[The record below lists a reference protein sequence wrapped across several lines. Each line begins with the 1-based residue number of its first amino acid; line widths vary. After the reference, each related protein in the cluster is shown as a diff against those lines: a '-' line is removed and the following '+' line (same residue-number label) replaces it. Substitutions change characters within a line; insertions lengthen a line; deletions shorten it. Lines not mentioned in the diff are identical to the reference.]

1 MPSVLVVEDDPSI
14 RQSLIEV
21 LTEHGYAVRSAG
33 DGFGALREVTQSPV
47 DAVVLDLG
55 LPDLDGGDAL
65 RMIRGISS
73 VPVLVATAR
82 DDEAEIIRLLNAGA
96 DDYLV
101 KPFSGGQLIAR
112 LSAVLRRTSHLP
124 PAHAAHGA
132 RGQLPAAAEP
142 LRPTTVGELAVDP
155 GARTAY
161 LSGRELRLTR
171 REFDLLAFLAH
182 HTGQVVSKRRLLTEV
197 WREPYVDDQT
207 VDVHLSSLRRK
218 LGERGRP
225 ALPADR
231 PRRRHQAGGAAVRR
245 SLAGVA
251 LAVTSM
257 VALSF
262 LIPLAALVMSLV
274 KEQSVTA
281 AEQRAAALAP
291 VLTLTTDPSAL
302 RESAASLDAAEYVV
316 VHLPEAP
323 PSARPGPRGAART
336 RPAGPRVH
344 IRTDPRRLDLPAAGG
359 TARRPGRR
367 HRELRPR
374 TGADP
379 RGHGLL
385 GGHAPPRRRTG
396 RRLRPGRRPPRRQG
410 RPVLQEARPRLPGPG
425 PGQSGRPRGPH
436 GAQGTA

>member
-21 LTEHGYAVRSAG
+21 LAEHGYAVRSAG
-33 DGFGALREVTQSPV
+33 DGFGALREVTQMPV

-112 LSAVLRRTSHLP
+112 LSAVLRRTSHI
-124 PAHAAHGA
+124 PAGHAALA
-132 RGQLPAAAEP
+132 GQGPRPAAAAEP
-142 LRPTTVGELAVDP
+142 LRATTVGELAVDP

-161 LSGRELRLTR
+161 LAGRELHLTR

-218 LGERGRP
+218 LGER
-225 ALPADR
+225 
-231 PRRRHQAGGAAVRR
+231 
-245 SLAGVA
+245 
-251 LAVTSM
+251 
-257 VALSF
+257 
-262 LIPLAALVMSLV
+262 
-274 KEQSVTA
+274 
-281 AEQRAAALAP
+281 AAAPRYLLTVRGVGIKLVAP
-291 VLTLTTDPSAL
+291 
-302 RESAASLDAAEYVV
+302 R
-316 VHLPEAP
+316 
-323 PSARPGPRGAART
+323 
-336 RPAGPRVH
+336 
-344 IRTDPRRLDLPAAGG
+344 
-359 TARRPGRR
+359 
-367 HRELRPR
+367 
-374 TGADP
+374 
-379 RGHGLL
+379 
-385 GGHAPPRRRTG
+385 
-396 RRLRPGRRPPRRQG
+396 
-410 RPVLQEARPRLPGPG
+410 
-425 PGQSGRPRGPH
+425 
-436 GAQGTA
+436 

>member
-21 LTEHGYAVRSAG
+21 LAEHGYAVRSVG
-33 DGFGALREVTQSPV
+33 DGFGALREVTQTPV

-82 DDEAEIIRLLNAGA
+82 DDEAEIIKLLNAGA

-112 LSAVLRRTSHLP
+112 LSAVLRRTSHVP
-124 PAHAAHGA
+124 PAAGAAAGA
-132 RGQLPAAAEP
+132 PVAPAADP

-161 LSGRELRLTR
+161 LAGRELRLTR

-218 LGERGRP
+218 LGER
-225 ALPADR
+225 
-231 PRRRHQAGGAAVRR
+231 
-245 SLAGVA
+245 
-251 LAVTSM
+251 
-257 VALSF
+257 
-262 LIPLAALVMSLV
+262 
-274 KEQSVTA
+274 
-281 AEQRAAALAP
+281 AAAPRYLLTVRGVGIKLVAP
-291 VLTLTTDPSAL
+291 
-302 RESAASLDAAEYVV
+302 R
-316 VHLPEAP
+316 
-323 PSARPGPRGAART
+323 
-336 RPAGPRVH
+336 
-344 IRTDPRRLDLPAAGG
+344 
-359 TARRPGRR
+359 
-367 HRELRPR
+367 
-374 TGADP
+374 
-379 RGHGLL
+379 
-385 GGHAPPRRRTG
+385 
-396 RRLRPGRRPPRRQG
+396 
-410 RPVLQEARPRLPGPG
+410 
-425 PGQSGRPRGPH
+425 
-436 GAQGTA
+436 

>member
-21 LTEHGYAVRSAG
+21 LAEHGYAVRSAG

-124 PAHAAHGA
+124 SARAAHGG
-132 RGQLPAAAEP
+132 RGPMPSAAAEP

-155 GARTAY
+155 GARTAH

-218 LGERGRP
+218 LGER
-225 ALPADR
+225 
-231 PRRRHQAGGAAVRR
+231 
-245 SLAGVA
+245 
-251 LAVTSM
+251 
-257 VALSF
+257 
-262 LIPLAALVMSLV
+262 
-274 KEQSVTA
+274 
-281 AEQRAAALAP
+281 AAAPRYLLTVRGVGIKLVAP
-291 VLTLTTDPSAL
+291 
-302 RESAASLDAAEYVV
+302 R
-316 VHLPEAP
+316 
-323 PSARPGPRGAART
+323 
-336 RPAGPRVH
+336 
-344 IRTDPRRLDLPAAGG
+344 
-359 TARRPGRR
+359 
-367 HRELRPR
+367 
-374 TGADP
+374 
-379 RGHGLL
+379 
-385 GGHAPPRRRTG
+385 
-396 RRLRPGRRPPRRQG
+396 
-410 RPVLQEARPRLPGPG
+410 
-425 PGQSGRPRGPH
+425 
-436 GAQGTA
+436 

>member
-21 LTEHGYAVRSAG
+21 LAEHGYAVRSAG
-33 DGFGALREVTQSPV
+33 DGFGALREVTQAPV

-82 DDEAEIIRLLNAGA
+82 DDETEIIKLLNAGA

-112 LSAVLRRTSHLP
+112 LSAVLRRTSHVP
-124 PAHAAHGA
+124 PTGA
-132 RGQLPAAAEP
+132 PAGAPVAPAAEP

-161 LSGRELRLTR
+161 LAGRELRLTR

-218 LGERGRP
+218 LGER
-225 ALPADR
+225 
-231 PRRRHQAGGAAVRR
+231 
-245 SLAGVA
+245 
-251 LAVTSM
+251 
-257 VALSF
+257 
-262 LIPLAALVMSLV
+262 
-274 KEQSVTA
+274 
-281 AEQRAAALAP
+281 AAAPRYLLTVRGVGIKLVAP
-291 VLTLTTDPSAL
+291 
-302 RESAASLDAAEYVV
+302 R
-316 VHLPEAP
+316 
-323 PSARPGPRGAART
+323 
-336 RPAGPRVH
+336 
-344 IRTDPRRLDLPAAGG
+344 
-359 TARRPGRR
+359 
-367 HRELRPR
+367 
-374 TGADP
+374 
-379 RGHGLL
+379 
-385 GGHAPPRRRTG
+385 
-396 RRLRPGRRPPRRQG
+396 
-410 RPVLQEARPRLPGPG
+410 
-425 PGQSGRPRGPH
+425 
-436 GAQGTA
+436 